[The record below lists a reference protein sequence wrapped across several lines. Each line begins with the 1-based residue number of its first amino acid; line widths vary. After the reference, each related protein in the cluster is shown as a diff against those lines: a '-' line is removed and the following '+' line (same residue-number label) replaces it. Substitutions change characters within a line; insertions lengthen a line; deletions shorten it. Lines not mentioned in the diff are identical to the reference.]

1 MRVAFYGRVS
11 TDDAQDPS
19 LSIPRQ
25 LGKCDQALA
34 PIGEKVT
41 LTFWDVESGRKALED
56 RGNGKR
62 DWTAEVD
69 VPRVGGL
76 PEMLAAAKR
85 GEIDA
90 VIVESIDRL
99 SRMTADGTRIER

>member
-25 LGKCDQALA
+25 LGKCDQVLE

-41 LTFWDVESGRKALED
+41 LTYWDVESGHNRVRSRAD
-56 RGNGKR
+56 RSGDRSPAGR
-62 DWTAEVD
+62 GTGP
-69 VPRVGGL
+69 PRG
-76 PEMLAAAKR
+76 PR
-85 GEIDA
+85 
-90 VIVESIDRL
+90 
-99 SRMTADGTRIER
+99 

>member
-25 LGKCDQALA
+25 LGKCDEALA
-34 PIGEKVT
+34 PIGERVT

-69 VPRVGGL
+69 VPRAGGL
-76 PEMLAAAKR
+76 PEIWPPPSGAR
-85 GEIDA
+85 
-90 VIVESIDRL
+90 S
-99 SRMTADGTRIER
+99 TR